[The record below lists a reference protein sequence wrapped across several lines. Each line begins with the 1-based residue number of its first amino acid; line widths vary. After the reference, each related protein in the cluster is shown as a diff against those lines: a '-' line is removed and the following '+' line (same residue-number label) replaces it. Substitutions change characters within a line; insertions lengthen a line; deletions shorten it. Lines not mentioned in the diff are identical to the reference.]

1 MKKQEFPPGWDA
13 ERARRV
19 AEYYENQ
26 SDDEAI
32 AEDEAPWR
40 DPHVTMMPVPTGLVP
55 VMRDLIEKERN
66 R

>member
-1 MKKQEFPPGWDA
+1 MCSSDLGSNA
-13 ERARRV
+13 TT
-19 AEYYENQ
+19 